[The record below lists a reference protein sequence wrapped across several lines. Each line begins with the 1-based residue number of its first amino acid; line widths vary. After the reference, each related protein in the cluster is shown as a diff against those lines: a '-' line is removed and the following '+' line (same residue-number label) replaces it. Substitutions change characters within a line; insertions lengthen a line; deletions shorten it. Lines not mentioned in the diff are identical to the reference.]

1 MTPVRPFALGGGA
14 GSGAWGNPFEP
25 MHAWWYLFALAVL
38 ALLGLYVFARLYRR
52 SRYLRFANTEVLDK
66 VAPKRSGLFK
76 HVPVALLL
84 AGLLLLTVALS
95 GPTTLARVPKN
106 RATVILVVDIS
117 LSMVC
122 DDVKPTRVDAARAAA
137 VKFVEEM
144 EPTLQLGLVTFA
156 GTAQTLLAPTS
167 DHEAVKRTLD
177 DVIRPDKLAARTA
190 TGEGVYAALQQIE
203 TLEGILGGKSKA
215 PPARIVLES
224 DGKETVP
231 DDLNAPR
238 GAFTAAKDAKA
249 KGVPIYTIS
258 FGTTSPIPYVNIQG
272 SRVPVPADD
281 ASLQKVAELSG
292 GKFFTASSLDQL
304 SGVYSSLNAEIGYDL
319 VKQESS
325 RAWILAGTLLVVAA
339 VASNFLLGRAL
350 P

>member
-1 MTPVRPFALGGGA
+1 
-14 GSGAWGNPFEP
+14 
-25 MHAWWYLFALAVL
+25 MHAWWYLFAVVVA
-38 ALLGLYVFARLYRR
+38 ALLALYVFVQLYRR

-66 VAPKRSGLFK
+66 VAPKRSKFLK
-76 HVPVALLL
+76 HVPVAILL

-106 RATVILVVDIS
+106 RATVVLVVDIS

-122 DDVKPTRVDAARAAA
+122 DDVRPTRVDAARQAAI
-137 VKFVEEM
+137 KFVDEM

-156 GTAQTLLAPTS
+156 GTAQTLIAPSS
-167 DHEAVKRTLD
+167 DHEIVKHALD
-177 DVIRPDKLAARTA
+177 EAIRPDKLAARTA
-190 TGEGVYAALQQIE
+190 TGEGIYTALQQIE
-203 TLEGILGGKSKA
+203 TLSSILGGKSKA
-215 PPARIVLES
+215 PSARIVLES

-238 GAFTAAKDAKA
+238 GAFTAAKEAKA
-249 KGVPIYTIS
+249 KEVPIYSIS
-258 FGTTSPIPYVNIQG
+258 FGTTRPIPYVNIQG

-292 GKFFTASSLDQL
+292 GKFFTAGSLDQL
-304 SGVYSSLNAEIGYDL
+304 SDVYSSLNAEIGYDL
-319 VKQESS
+319 VKQDSS
-325 RAWILAGTLLVVAA
+325 RPWILAGTLLVIAA
-339 VASNFLLGRAL
+339 VGSNFLVGRAL